1 MSINTNINKNN
12 LLTAHEPIG
21 TLIALKN
28 NKHSLKG
35 EKILN
40 KNISNTQKLFM
51 TAAFVTL
58 GLFASYA
65 FGDGDTTTTTAGTS
79 KDMIEALGTTAK
91 DLLNGKAAL
100 IIDAIIIGASGFG
113 AATMRSPAPVI
124 FGLISVGLFHVAIKW
139 ITGA

>member
-1 MSINTNINKNN
+1 MSIKLNLNKNN
-12 LLTAHEPIG
+12 ILKAVKPFG
-21 TLIALKN
+21 TVIAIKN
-28 NKHSLKG
+28 NEHSLKG

-40 KNISNTQKLFM
+40 KNISQTQKLFT

-65 FGDGDTTTTTAGTS
+65 FGADGDTATTGTS